1 MTQNNDKQ
9 PSGIGNFFRGL
20 LRLIIAILIGLIIGA
35 ALYAAGAYLFSEAI
49 IPTQQ
54 NTVALSHIDQRVNE
68 QWVLLQQR
76 NDSLEKRLSNLEVQY
91 TQDLDRITELSAV
104 QEEITRKLET
114 LITDI
119 GNLNRKLENAEK
131 ALAALEKNQTSLSEE
146 QLGLQ
151 KNLDELEI
159 DALIQP
165 IYLDV
170 QTIKTMQQ
178 INRSRLYL
186 LQDNYGSAKTE
197 LELAS
202 TMLANLITKASFKE
216 QDLLLL
222 WRARL
227 DLAISNLPAHPE
239 LANDD
244 LEILW
249 SMMSNGLLT
258 QPTPSPE
265 TIIETPQDEAQPTGT
280 PTPAGTPEPTPIPT
294 ATP

>member
-9 PSGIGNFFRGL
+9 SSGIGNFFRGL

-54 NTVALSHIDQRVNE
+54 NTVALSHINQRINE
-68 QWVLLQQR
+68 QWELLQQR

-91 TQDLDRITELSAV
+91 TQDLNRVTELSAV
-104 QEEITRKLET
+104 QEEITRKLESLT
-114 LITDI
+114 TDTRS
-119 GNLNRKLENAEK
+119 LNKKLENAEK
-131 ALAALEKNQTSLSEE
+131 ALSALEKNQTSLSEI
-146 QLGLQ
+146 QFGLQ

-159 DALIQP
+159 DALLLP
-165 IYLDV
+165 IYLEV
-170 QTIKTMQQ
+170 QTVKTMQQ

-202 TMLANLITKASFKE
+202 TMLADLITKASIEE

-227 DLAISNLPAHPE
+227 DLAISNLPTHPE

-249 SMMSNGLLT
+249 SMMSNGLLP
-258 QPTPSPE
+258 QPTLSTE
-265 TIIETPQDEAQPTGT
+265 NIIEIPQDQALPTST
-280 PTPAGTPEPTPIPT
+280 PTQAGTPEPTPIPT
-294 ATP
+294 TP